1 MLVWNFHNNTPIYL
15 QIVDEIKMQIISGN
29 WKPGEKV
36 ASVREIAQE
45 AGVNPN
51 TVQRALSELE
61 RHGLLFAQRTNGRFV
76 TEDVEMI
83 KNIRREVATQKMKET
98 LEALLQMGYTPKELK
113 EIISVYLKDRESA

>member
-1 MLVWNFHNNTPIYL
+1 MWNFHNNTPIYL

-29 WKPGEKV
+29 WKPGEKI

-61 RHGLLFAQRTNGRFV
+61 RHELLFAQRTNGRFV

-83 KNIRREVATQKMKET
+83 KNIRREVATQTMKET
-98 LEALLQMGYTPKELK
+98 LEALLQMGYTPKELE
-113 EIISVYLKDRESA
+113 EIVSVYLEDRESA

>member
-1 MLVWNFHNNTPIYL
+1 MWNFHNNTPIYL

-29 WKPGEKV
+29 WKPGEKI

-61 RHGLLFAQRTNGRFV
+61 RHELLFAQRTNGRFV

-98 LEALLQMGYTPKELK
+98 LETLLQMGYTPKELE
-113 EIISVYLKDRESA
+113 EIISVYLEDRESA

>member
-1 MLVWNFHNNTPIYL
+1 MWNFHNDKPIYL

-83 KNIRREVATQKMKET
+83 KNIRREVAAQKMEET
-98 LEALLQMGYTPKELK
+98 LEALLQMGYTPKELE
-113 EIISVYLKDRESA
+113 EIISVYLKNRESA

>member
-1 MLVWNFHNNTPIYL
+1 MWNFHNNTPIYL

-29 WKPGEKV
+29 WKPGEKI

-61 RHGLLFAQRTNGRFV
+61 RHELLFAQRTNGRFV

-98 LEALLQMGYTPKELK
+98 QEALLQMGYTPKELE
-113 EIISVYLKDRESA
+113 EIVSVYLEDRESA

>member
-1 MLVWNFHNNTPIYL
+1 MWNFHNNTPIYL

-29 WKPGEKV
+29 WKPGEKI

-61 RHGLLFAQRTNGRFV
+61 RHELLFAQRTNGRFV
-76 TEDVEMI
+76 TEDAEMI

-98 LEALLQMGYTPKELK
+98 LEALLQMGYTPKELE
-113 EIISVYLKDRESA
+113 EIVSVYLEDRESA